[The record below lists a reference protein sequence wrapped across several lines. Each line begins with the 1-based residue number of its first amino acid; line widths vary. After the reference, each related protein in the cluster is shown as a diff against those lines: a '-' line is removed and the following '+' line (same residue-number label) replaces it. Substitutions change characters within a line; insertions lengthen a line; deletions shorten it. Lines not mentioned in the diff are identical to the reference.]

1 MAGKSEGG
9 AMETLKSHFC
19 VGCGANAKL
28 TRKERGD
35 HGGFYLTFTC
45 LRCGTKEILK
55 SVGEPVFE
63 QNLTE
68 LRPR

>member
-1 MAGKSEGG
+1 MEISEIH
-9 AMETLKSHFC
+9 EIHPC

-28 TRKERGD
+28 TRKERGE
-35 HGGFYLTFTC
+35 HGGYYLTFAC

-55 SVGEPVFE
+55 SGGDPVFE
-63 QNLTE
+63 QSVTE

>member
-1 MAGKSEGG
+1 
-9 AMETLKSHFC
+9 MEILEFHPC

-28 TRKERGD
+28 TRKERGE
-35 HGGFYLTFTC
+35 HGGYYLTFTC

-55 SVGEPVFE
+55 SDGNPPLSE
-63 QNLTE
+63 NITE